1 MTGTTHP
8 ALEPAPNCFNRTSVK
23 QLRIYQAKRNDKKK
37 SSVGRDEPEFKK
49 DCKLEGVAP
58 ELRTGTERKDT
69 DANSK
74 VVSCTLGVLE
84 MVTFNG
90 ILRTVVIDGIY
101 SSDELRTS

>member
-1 MTGTTHP
+1 M
-8 ALEPAPNCFNRTSVK
+8 
-23 QLRIYQAKRNDKKK
+23 IKKK
-37 SSVGRDEPEFKK
+37 SSVGSDEPEFKK